1 MDLFFIADIIGIIA
15 FSISGYLVAVRNH
28 LDLLG
33 ILIASFLTALGGGI
47 VRDVILNTTP
57 FTFKEYYPAT
67 TVLIVLSL
75 AFLFQLYKKKEIE
88 RKLFFVISDTIGL
101 VAFSI
106 TGALLALEA
115 EFNIFGVVILSFL
128 TAVGGGLTR
137 DILINKVPAVLVSDF
152 YGSIALLVALL
163 LFISDYFNYLNEISI
178 FFISAFAIALRLL
191 AYFKGWKLPKI
202 GLD

>member
-15 FSISGYLVAVRNH
+15 FAISGYFVAVRNE

-33 ILIASFLTALGGGI
+33 VLISSFLTALGGGI

-67 TVLIVLSL
+67 TVLIVLIFSFSL
-75 AFLFQLYKKKEIE
+75 KIYKKKDVE
-88 RKLFFVISDTIGL
+88 RKFIFVISDTIGL

-115 EFNIFGVVILSFL
+115 EFNIFGVIILSFL
-128 TAVGGGLTR
+128 TAIGGGLSR
-137 DILINKVPAVLVSDF
+137 DILINKVPSVLVSDF
-152 YGSIALLVALL
+152 YGSISLLVALL
-163 LFISDYFNYLNEISI
+163 LVLADYFSYLNEISI
-178 FFISAFAIALRLL
+178 FIIGIFAVGLRIVAF
-191 AYFKGWKLPKI
+191 FKGWRLPKVTQ
-202 GLD
+202 

>member
-1 MDLFFIADIIGIIA
+1 MADIIGIIA

>member
-1 MDLFFIADIIGIIA
+1 MDLFFIADIIGITA
-15 FSISGYLVAVRNH
+15 FALSGYLVAVRNH

-67 TVLIVLSL
+67 TVLIVLFL
-75 AFLFQLYKKKEIE
+75 AFVFKIYKKKDVE

-115 EFNIFGVVILSFL
+115 EFNIFGVIILSFL

-163 LFISDYFNYLNEISI
+163 LFLADTLNYLNEISI
-178 FFISAFAIALRLL
+178 LFISLFAIGLRLL
-191 AYFKGWKLPKI
+191 AYFKGWRLPKI

>member
-15 FSISGYLVAVRNH
+15 FALSGYLVGIRNN

-33 ILIASFLTALGGGI
+33 ILISSFLTALGGGI
-47 VRDVILNTTP
+47 VRDVILNSTP
-57 FTFKEYYPAT
+57 FTFREYYPAT
-67 TVLIVLSL
+67 TVLIVL
-75 AFLFQLYKKKEIE
+75 AIAIIFKVYEKQDVE
-88 RKLFFVISDTIGL
+88 RKLIFVISDTIGL

-115 EFNIFGVVILSFL
+115 NFNIFGVVILSFL

-137 DILINKVPAVLVSDF
+137 DILINKIPAVLVTDF

-163 LFISDYFNYLNEISI
+163 LFCCDALGALNELSI
-178 FFISAFAIALRLL
+178 IAIATGAIALRLL
-191 AYFKGWKLPKI
+191 AYFKGWRLPKI
-202 GLD
+202 GQD

>member
-1 MDLFFIADIIGIIA
+1 MDLFFIADIIGITA
-15 FSISGYLVAVRNH
+15 FALSGYLVAVRNH

-67 TVLIVLSL
+67 TVLIVLFL
-75 AFLFQLYKKKEIE
+75 AFVFKIYKKKDVE

-115 EFNIFGVVILSFL
+115 GFNIFGVIILSFL

-163 LFISDYFNYLNEISI
+163 LFLVDFLNYLNEVSI
-178 FFISAFAIALRLL
+178 LFISLFAIGLRLL
-191 AYFKGWKLPKI
+191 AYFKGWRLPKI

>member
-1 MDLFFIADIIGIIA
+1 MDLFFVADIIGITA
-15 FSISGYLVAVRNH
+15 FALSGYLVAVRNH

-67 TVLIVLSL
+67 TVLIVLFL
-75 AFLFQLYKKKEIE
+75 AFVFKIYKKKDVE

-106 TGALLALEA
+106 TGGLLALDA
-115 EFNIFGVVILSFL
+115 GFNIFGVVILSFL
-128 TAVGGGLTR
+128 TAVGGGLSR
-137 DILINKVPAVLVSDF
+137 DILINKVPDVLVSDF

-163 LFISDYFNYLNEISI
+163 LFCCNALNFLNEFSIIIISI
-178 FFISAFAIALRLL
+178 LAIGLRLL
-191 AYFKGWKLPKI
+191 AYFKGWRLPKI

>member
-1 MDLFFIADIIGIIA
+1 MDLFFVADIIGIIA

-128 TAVGGGLTR
+128 TAVGGGVTR

-163 LFISDYFNYLNEISI
+163 LFVSDYFNYLNEVSI
-178 FFISAFAIALRLL
+178 LLISAFAIALRLL

>member
-15 FSISGYLVAVRNH
+15 FALSGYLVAVRNE

-33 ILIASFLTALGGGI
+33 VLIASFLTALGGGI
-47 VRDVILNTTP
+47 VRDVILDTTP
-57 FTFKEYYPAT
+57 FTFREYYPAS
-67 TVLIVLSL
+67 TVLVVLTI
-75 AFLFQLYKKKEIE
+75 AIIFKIYTKKEIE

-106 TGALLALEA
+106 TGALLALDA
-115 EFNIFGVVILSFL
+115 GFNIFGVVILSFL

-137 DILINKVPAVLVSDF
+137 DILINKVPAVLVTDF

-163 LFISDYFNYLNEISI
+163 LFCCKKLEFLNEYSI
-178 FFISAFAIALRLL
+178 VAIAIIAISLRLV
-191 AYFKGWKLPKI
+191 AYFRGWRLPK
-202 GLD
+202 LQK